1 MRMTETIAGVWQ
13 LWGKAVALLRYL
25 FLDTTLSFGTAGL
38 TLAHP
43 LVGQEGENGGSGRY
57 FFGRAQRLNPPG

>member
-43 LVGQEGENGGSGRY
+43 WSGKKERMGGQDATFSGEPE
-57 FFGRAQRLNPPG
+57 RLNPPG